1 MCRDGI
7 VTLGRPAGGLSDNP
21 GWYVTTCGV
30 VLLAG
35 ARIGG
40 LDERT
45 WRASRVRGLGRLPRA
60 RGYAMDPGA
69 LPGSPEPGTAHDRPD
84 TVGPMNP
91 LESLNEFLGSAEG
104 WLWTWAG
111 MPVVIVLGLYFTVR
125 TGAVQ
130 LRMIPAMFSAIVQ
143 KPVQEE
149 AGGEGK
155 RSKSLSAFQAFSV
168 SAAARVGTGNIS
180 GVAGAIFLGGPGA
193 VLWMWVMCLL
203 TGAASFI
210 ESTLAQLWKTRAD
223 DTYKGGPAFYIHRG
237 LGSRGFGA
245 FFAVLFIFCFAF
257 AFTSLQANTIVD
269 AVSGAVAVY
278 TDPEGLPWLAPV
290 LGILLAALTA
300 GIIFG
305 GMRRVAGVAQNMVP
319 IMAGLYLIIGLVIV
333 GLHLGEL
340 PRVIGQILT
349 EAVSP
354 QAAIGGGI
362 GAVIVN
368 GVQRGMLSN
377 EAGMGSVPN
386 VAATA
391 SVSHPVRQGLVQTL
405 GVYFD
410 TLLICSIT
418 AFIVLVSFPDVSAG
432 GEGLMMVQESL
443 SSTLGS
449 WAAILLALIMFLL
462 AFTSVLGNF
471 SYGEANMH
479 FLTSKRGW
487 HIAFGVAVVALVL
500 MGSVIAV
507 DLAWTIAGVSMV
519 FIALINLVVIALLAP
534 TAVKLL
540 KHYNAQRAQG
550 LDPIFLASDLP
561 EIKNVEVWVDE
572 DVCDYQDEREEAAAA
587 G

>member
-1 MCRDGI
+1 MRR
-7 VTLGRPAGGLSDNP
+7 GRPA
-21 GWYVTTCGV
+21 TV
-30 VLLAG
+30 V
-35 ARIGG
+35 
-40 LDERT
+40 
-45 WRASRVRGLGRLPRA
+45 V
-60 RGYAMDPGA
+60 
-69 LPGSPEPGTAHDRPD
+69 
-84 TVGPMNP
+84 MNP
-91 LESLNEFLGSAEG
+91 LESLNEFLGNAEG

-111 MPVVIVLGLYFTVR
+111 MPVVVVLGIYFTIR
-125 TGAVQ
+125 SGAVQ
-130 LRMIPAMFSAIVQ
+130 VRMIPAMFGAITQ
-143 KPVQEE
+143 KAQREE
-149 AGGEGK
+149 VGHGSRRTERA
-155 RSKSLSAFQAFSV
+155 KSLSAFQAFSV

-193 VLWMWVMCLL
+193 VLWMWIMCVVS
-203 TGAASFI
+203 GAASFI
-210 ESTLAQLWKTRAD
+210 ESTLAQLWKVRAD

-278 TDPEGLPWLAPV
+278 ADPEGMPWLAPV

-305 GMRRVAGVAQNMVP
+305 GMRRVANVAQNMVP
-319 IMAGLYLIIGLVIV
+319 IMAALYLLIGIIIV
-333 GLHLGEL
+333 GMNFSEL
-340 PRVIGQILT
+340 PRVLGQIVV
-349 EAVSP
+349 EAFNP
-354 QAAIGGGI
+354 QAVIGGGL

-391 SVSHPVRQGLVQTL
+391 SVSHPVKQGLVQTL

-418 AFIVLVSFPDVSAG
+418 AFIVLVSFPDVSTG
-432 GEGLMMVQESL
+432 GEGLVMVQQSL
-443 SSTLGS
+443 STTLGP

-462 AFTSVLGNF
+462 AFTSVLGNY

-487 HIAFGVAVVALVL
+487 HMAFGAAVVALVL
-500 MGSVIAV
+500 IGSVIAV

-572 DVCDYQDEREEAAAA
+572 DVCDYQDEREEAAVA

>member
-1 MCRDGI
+1 
-7 VTLGRPAGGLSDNP
+7 
-21 GWYVTTCGV
+21 
-30 VLLAG
+30 
-35 ARIGG
+35 
-40 LDERT
+40 
-45 WRASRVRGLGRLPRA
+45 
-60 RGYAMDPGA
+60 
-69 LPGSPEPGTAHDRPD
+69 
-84 TVGPMNP
+84 MNP
-91 LESLNEFLGSAEG
+91 LDSLQEFLGAAEG

-111 MPVVIVLGLYFTVR
+111 MPVVVVLGLYFTIR

-130 LRMIPAMFSAIVQ
+130 LRMIPAMLGAILQ
-143 KPVQEE
+143 KPQREQVGRGRDRTER
-149 AGGEGK
+149 A
-155 RSKSLSAFQAFSV
+155 KSLSAFQAFSV

-193 VLWMWVMCLL
+193 VLWMWVMCLFA
-203 TGAASFI
+203 GAASFI
-210 ESTLAQLWKTRAD
+210 ESTLAQLWKSRAD

-269 AVSGAVAVY
+269 AVTGAVAVY
-278 TDPEGLPWLAPV
+278 ADPEGLAWLPVV
-290 LGILLAALTA
+290 LGLLLAVLTA
-300 GIIFG
+300 AIIFG
-305 GMRRVAGVAQNMVP
+305 GMRRVAVVAQNMVP
-319 IMAGLYLIIGLVIV
+319 VMALVYLVLGIVIV
-333 GLHLGEL
+333 GLNLGEL
-340 PRVIGQILT
+340 PRVVGQIVG
-349 EAVSP
+349 EAFTP
-354 QAAIGGGI
+354 QAAIGGGF

-391 SVSHPVRQGLVQTL
+391 SVSHPVKQGLVQTF

-418 AFIVLVSFPDVSAG
+418 AFIVLVSFPDVSVG
-432 GEGLMMVQESL
+432 GEGLVMVQESL
-443 SSTLGS
+443 ASTLGP
-449 WAAILLALIMFLL
+449 WAAVLLGVIMFLL

-487 HIAFGVAVVALVL
+487 HLAFGAAVVALVFL
-500 MGSVIAV
+500 GSVIAV

-519 FIALINLVVIALLAP
+519 FIALINLVVIAILTP
-534 TAVKLL
+534 TALKLL
-540 KHYNAQRAQG
+540 RHYNAQRAQG

-561 EIKNVEVWVDE
+561 EIKNVEVWEDE
-572 DVCDYQDEREEAAAA
+572 DVCDYHDEREAVST
-587 G
+587 GS

>member
-1 MCRDGI
+1 
-7 VTLGRPAGGLSDNP
+7 
-21 GWYVTTCGV
+21 
-30 VLLAG
+30 
-35 ARIGG
+35 
-40 LDERT
+40 
-45 WRASRVRGLGRLPRA
+45 
-60 RGYAMDPGA
+60 
-69 LPGSPEPGTAHDRPD
+69 
-84 TVGPMNP
+84 MNP
-91 LESLNEFLGSAEG
+91 LETLNEFLGNAEG

-111 MPVVIVLGLYFTVR
+111 MPVVVLLGLYFTLR

-130 LRMIPAMFSAIVQ
+130 LRMIPAMLGAITQ
-143 KPVQEE
+143 KPQREQV
-149 AGGEGK
+149 GEG
-155 RSKSLSAFQAFSV
+155 RDRTERTKSLSAFQAFSI
-168 SAAARVGTGNIS
+168 SAAARVGTGNVS

-193 VLWMWVMCLL
+193 VFWMWIMCIVG
-203 TGAASFI
+203 GAASFI
-210 ESTLAQLWKTRAD
+210 ESTLAQLWKTRAA
-223 DTYKGGPAFYIHRG
+223 DTYKGGPAFYIARG

-245 FFAVLFIFCFAF
+245 FFAILFIFCFAF

-269 AVSGAVAVY
+269 AVTGAVAVY
-278 TDPEGLPWLAPV
+278 TDPEGVAWLPIV
-290 LGILLAALTA
+290 LGVVLAALTA

-305 GMRRVAGVAQNMVP
+305 GMRRVATVAQNMVP
-319 IMAGLYLIIGLVIV
+319 VMALVYLVLGIIIV
-333 GLHLGEL
+333 GMNLGEL
-340 PRVIGQILT
+340 PRVLSQIVV
-349 EAVSP
+349 EAFDP
-354 QAAIGGGI
+354 QAVIGGGI

-418 AFIVLVSFPDVSAG
+418 AFIVLVSFPDVSVG
-432 GEGLMMVQESL
+432 GEGLVMVQESL
-443 SSTLGS
+443 ASNLGS
-449 WAAILLALIMFLL
+449 WAAVLLAAIMLLL

-479 FLTSKRGW
+479 FLTAKRGW
-487 HIAFGVAVVALVL
+487 HVAFGVAVVALVFL
-500 MGSVIAV
+500 GSVIAV

-519 FIALINLVVIALLAP
+519 FIALINLVVIAILTP

-561 EIKNVEVWVDE
+561 EIKNVEVWVEE
-572 DVCDYQDEREEAAAA
+572 DVCDYQDEREAAASSV
-587 G
+587 